1 MTSRK
6 NLINRQT
13 STLQPATLERVSR
26 LRQKQNAGDKQA
38 YEGIPLEDAP
48 DSRIARRLKKK
59 LQRKMNRGRK

>member
-6 NLINRQT
+6 NLINRQK
-13 STLQPATLERVSR
+13 SILQPATLDRVSR
-26 LRQKQNAGDKQA
+26 LRQKQNDKQA

-59 LQRKMNRGRK
+59 LQRKMNHGRK